1 MAPARVTLMRLPGP
15 TEPASRVAEDGGGG
29 GVLVVVVG
37 GRVAEPTAKSP
48 NIVVAC
54 GSHWKW

>member
-1 MAPARVTLMRLPGP
+1 MRLPGP

-48 NIVVAC
+48 NMVLAC
-54 GSHWKW
+54 ASHWKW